1 MHRDLGCRWGGPPR
15 WLFAPCVSFEKPQ
28 ESRYGFHVRSEAQ
41 RCGGISGGK
50 LRRTTPENCAGIATF
65 VDKMNRLADPVT
77 LVFDDAP
84 HDARDSSNQRRLA
97 VVDVQSSQ
105 LCLVENMGFEDAA

>member
-1 MHRDLGCRWGGPPR
+1 MHRDLGCFGRWKPLPLGWATALALRALRIVREPAGEPLRLPR
-15 WLFAPCVSFEKPQ
+15 ALGSTA
-28 ESRYGFHVRSEAQ
+28 
-41 RCGGISGGK
+41 
-50 LRRTTPENCAGIATF
+50 LRRYLRGKAAAH
-65 VDKMNRLADPVT
+65 RLADPVT

-84 HDARDSSNQRRLA
+84 HDARNSSNQRRLA